1 MIRTD
6 SFRSRLWKRLREV
19 KGMAERIYYNGD
31 IITME
36 QEELVEAVLVK
47 DGVFGKIGTLEEV
60 RREASEGVIE
70 IDLDGKTMLSAF
82 IDAHSH
88 FTGYAYSLLEV
99 SLQNAE
105 DFHGIVKAVQTF
117 IEKNQVPPG
126 EWVIANGYDHNYLK
140 EQAHPTKEVLDQAAP
155 KNPLV
160 VKHQSGHMGV
170 FNTLGLQALGL
181 TDEIKDPEGGKYGR
195 KEGRLTGYAE
205 ENAYVPN
212 VRKIPMVTMDK
223 LKDAIEKAQKRYASY
238 GISTVQEGMLV
249 NQLADVVDFCIKGR
263 LLMLDLVGYMDFGD
277 GKALKERFPECIKEY
292 YEHYKIG
299 GYKTFLDG
307 SPQGRTAW
315 MLTPYEGEESGY
327 KGYGTQTDEELK
339 EKIKIPL
346 QENIQ
351 LLAHCN
357 GDAASAQYIRAYRE
371 VKEETGCNN
380 DIRPVIIHAQ
390 LLAKEQLDEV
400 KELGMI
406 PSFFVAHVY
415 HWGDIHIKNFG
426 KKRAEQISAC
436 NSALKKGIRFTFHQ
450 DSPIIEPNMLET
462 IWCAC
467 RRMTKSGVILG
478 EEECIPPYEALK
490 AVTIHAAYQYFEE
503 DRKGSIKEG
512 KDADYILL
520 DKNPL
525 KVEIDE
531 IKKIQILETVKEGK
545 TIYCMEKDSVAIH

>member
-1 MIRTD
+1 MIRTNTY
-6 SFRSRLWKRLREV
+6 RSIQRKRLHEV
-19 KGMAERIYYNGD
+19 KSMAERIFFNGD

-36 QEELVEAVLVK
+36 QEEMVEAVLVK
-47 DGVFGKIGTLEEV
+47 DGIFGKIGTLEEV
-60 RREASEGVIE
+60 RKAASEGAIE
-70 IDLDGKTMLSAF
+70 IDLGGKTMLPAF

-99 SLQNAE
+99 SLENTE
-105 DFHGIVKAVQTF
+105 DFDGIVKAVQTF
-117 IEKNQVPPG
+117 IEKNQVAPG

-155 KNPLV
+155 QNPLV

-170 FNTLGLQALGL
+170 FNTLGLQALGV
-181 TDEIKDPEGGKYGR
+181 TDEITDPQGGKYGR
-195 KEGRLTGYAE
+195 EDGRLTGYAE

-223 LKDAIEKAQKRYASY
+223 LKDAIQKAQKIYASY
-238 GISTVQEGMLV
+238 GISTVQEGLFV
-249 NQLADVVDFCIKGR
+249 SQLADVVDFCIKGK
-263 LLMLDLVGYMDFGD
+263 LLMLDMVGYMDFGD
-277 GKALKERFPECIKEY
+277 AKELKERFPECIKA
-292 YEHYKIG
+292 YEKHYKIG

-315 MLTPYEGEESGY
+315 MLTPYEGQDSEY
-327 KGYGTQTDEELK
+327 KGYGTQKDEELK

-351 LLAHCN
+351 LLVHCN
-357 GDAASAQYIRAYRE
+357 GDAASAQYIRVYRR
-371 VKEETGCNN
+371 VKEETGCSN

-390 LLAKEQLDEV
+390 LLAKDQLDEV

-503 DRKGSIKEG
+503 GIKGSIKEG
-512 KDADYILL
+512 KHADYIVL
-520 DKNPL
+520 DQNPL

-531 IKKIQILETVKEGK
+531 IKKIQILETVKEGQ
-545 TIYCMEKDSVAIH
+545 TIYSIEKDNVAIH